1 MLQYPR
7 GLSSRLIRLV
17 TWYQRRLGLGFSLN
31 PALIHFFGRRR
42 AVAVLPIA
50 ASILSAIAVPVLD
63 PPPGDP
69 AASCLPPG
77 ARGLPCS
84 PPGAVR
90 HPPPPGRIFPIS
102 APSAA
107 GQCAIR
113 RRQGGSSPS
122 QRRPPPGS
130 AAWIRRLAVRARG
143 VVGRAPAARAV
154 RARGVRGQGSL
165 CCQGQCA
172 RGRAP
177 SAPGAVRQGQGSL
190 CCQGQCAR
198 AANPLLP
205 PEICTDR
212 GSATS
217 LLPGLWSQVSYSP

>member
-1 MLQYPR
+1 
-7 GLSSRLIRLV
+7 
-17 TWYQRRLGLGFSLN
+17 
-31 PALIHFFGRRR
+31 
-42 AVAVLPIA
+42 VLPIA

-143 VVGRAPAARAV
+143 VRRRQGCLRQGCPWAGLPPPGLSAP
-154 RARGVRGQGSL
+154 GVSV
-165 CCQGQCA
+165 
-172 RGRAP
+172 GRAP
-177 SAPGAVRQGQGSL
+177 SAARGSAPGADFYLCLRRSTACDKFRGSPS
-190 CCQGQCAR
+190 AVVARR
-198 AANPLLP
+198 AADPLLP